1 VIVLAEVRTVSSGL
15 DVAKISWPDPMIQH
29 DVTLI
34 RRDEHFSKVAY
45 LERQDLVD
53 REVTA

>member
-1 VIVLAEVRTVSSGL
+1 
-15 DVAKISWPDPMIQH
+15 MIQH

-53 REVTA
+53 QKVTA

>member
-1 VIVLAEVRTVSSGL
+1 
-15 DVAKISWPDPMIQH
+15 MIQH

-34 RRDEHFSKVAY
+34 RRDDDFSKVAY

>member
-1 VIVLAEVRTVSSGL
+1 VIVLAEVRRFQAALTSS
-15 DVAKISWPDPMIQH
+15 KISWPDPMIQH